1 MGYSDVHVHNATNYA
16 ASGEVVYAV
25 CSDDSFNISAGH
37 DWSHSRGLC
46 LITKVS
52 AKLSVNGQFI
62 DAVPYTSSGTGYSQF
77 VIYQRADGTFAVT
90 RDTSAMGAED
100 ADTGEIQAVPA
111 GSDPRQA

>member
-1 MGYSDVHVHNATNYA
+1 MGYSDVHIQNSTEYT

-25 CSDDSFNISAGH
+25 CSNDSFNISKH
-37 DWSHSRGLC
+37 QDWSHSRGLC
-46 LITKVS
+46 LITRIT

-62 DAVPYTSSGTGYSQF
+62 EAVPYTSSGTGYSQF

-90 RDTSAMGAED
+90 RDTSNLDMD
-100 ADTGEIQAVPA
+100 DPDTGKIQAVAA